1 MRVFFL
7 IAVVIVLFISGC
19 IEFPTNP
26 EPFIK
31 GGLKISLL
39 ADPSTV
45 FSGSDTMLYVDV
57 ENTETKT
64 LNNVSI
70 GVYYLDLFQADKGY
84 EIAKALF
91 PDGCK
96 ANSGTCSSS
105 PCAPGMDIGRCDGKI
120 GPIDPAC
127 PEPYCCGYYCSKQK
141 DELKPG
147 DMMTH
152 ACKLKAPSKEDMAGE
167 SLTGGAGVKITYD
180 TELSAVQLVE
190 LITEDGYLIRKNTGD
205 WSTKPKSYT
214 YRDKGIEMQVEF
226 SDELPIVV
234 RKDKK
239 AYVYF
244 SIKNIGGGFIS
255 DIVGGNIYDTENHIS
270 YKLDGFSI
278 PIDYRGDF
286 SYGDFSIE
294 QTKINNKFIM
304 TCSNI
309 NKLSQNNDEFPRI
322 ACELNLP
329 QNMDYLSNYP
339 VTIKVHYDYEIR
351 KDVPIKIVR

>member
-7 IAVVIVLFISGC
+7 LAVIMVLFISGC

-64 LNNVSI
+64 LNNVII

-91 PDGCK
+91 PDDCK

-105 PCAPGMDIGRCDGKI
+105 PCAPGMDIGRCDGLYTSSYN
-120 GPIDPAC
+120 PTY
-127 PEPYCCGYYCSKQK
+127 PEPYCCGYYCFKQK
-141 DELKPG
+141 DELKSG

-152 ACKLKAPSKEDMAGE
+152 ACKLKAPSKEDMAEE
-167 SLTGGAGVKITYD
+167 SLTGGAGVKISYN

-190 LITEDGYLIRKNTGD
+190 LITEDGYLIRKNTGE

-244 SIKNIGGGFIS
+244 TIKNIGGGFIS
-255 DIVGGNIYDTENHIS
+255 DIVGGNINDVNNARK
-270 YKLDGFSI
+270 YKLDGVSS
-278 PIDYRGDF
+278 PTLEDYF
-286 SYGDFSIE
+286 GDFSIE

-339 VTIKVHYDYEIR
+339 VTIRVHYDYEIR

>member
-7 IAVVIVLFISGC
+7 LAVVMVLFISGC
-19 IEFPTNP
+19 IELPNSS
-26 EPFIK
+26 ESFIK
-31 GGLKISLL
+31 GGLKISTL

-64 LNNVSI
+64 LKDVSI
-70 GVYYLDLFQADKGY
+70 GVYYLDLFSMGY
-84 EIAKALF
+84 TGTGTGILTHDACLAS
-91 PDGCK
+91 G
-96 ANSGTCSSS
+96 GTCSSS
-105 PCAPGMDIGRCDGKI
+105 PCAPGMDVGMCNFSLVTHRYNESY
-120 GPIDPAC
+120 
-127 PEPYCCGYYCSKQK
+127 PEPYCCGYYCFKRK

-152 ACKLKAPSKEDMAGE
+152 ACKLKAPSKEDMAE
-167 SLTGGAGVKITYD
+167 DSLTGGAGVKITYD

-190 LITEDGYLIRKNTGD
+190 LITENGYLIRKNTGD
-205 WSTKPKSYT
+205 WKTMPKSYT
-214 YRDKGIEMQVEF
+214 YRDKGIEMHVEF

-244 SIKNIGGGFIS
+244 TIKNIGGGFIS
-255 DIVGGNIYDTENHIS
+255 DIEGSYIKDKENGIPYS
-270 YKLDGFSI
+270 MDGVSLANGI
-278 PIDYRGDF
+278 
-286 SYGDFSIE
+286 GDFSIE
-294 QTKINNKFIM
+294 QTKIDNKFIV

-309 NKLSQNNDEFPRI
+309 NKLTQNNDEFPRI

-339 VTIKVHYDYEIR
+339 VTIRVHYNYEIR